1 MHLGLTI
8 LKSYIPTFSSFLLF
22 YLDIYILLNYLFRK
36 VQEVEEVVE
45 DGDDNHRQIGDLKG
59 DLEGY
64 KSDEDPDY
72 VPEVW

>member
-1 MHLGLTI
+1 MFYSNY
-8 LKSYIPTFSSFLLF
+8 KSIS
-22 YLDIYILLNYLFRK
+22 RK
-36 VQEVEEVVE
+36 VQEVEDVAE

-72 VPEVW
+72 VPEVSSILV